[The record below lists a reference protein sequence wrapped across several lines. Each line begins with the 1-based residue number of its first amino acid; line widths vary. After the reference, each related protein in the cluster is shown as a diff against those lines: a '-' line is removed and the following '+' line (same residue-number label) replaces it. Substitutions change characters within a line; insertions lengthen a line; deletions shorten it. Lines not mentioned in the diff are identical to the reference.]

1 MEDIEGDDIRP
12 PDIDGDDIRPPD
24 IPLIEPPDLMPGEAC
39 DAMLGIG
46 AVRTTGCIG
55 AMIGA
60 GG

>member
-1 MEDIEGDDIRP
+1 MEEDDIRP
-12 PDIDGDDIRPPD
+12 LDIDGEDIRPPPD

-39 DAMLGIG
+39 DAMLGMG